1 MTWVTE
7 AEGLPPVGTGM
18 HPLEPADLEEV
29 EVAMEE
35 EEEEEEELLVDMEV
49 EEVVSLEAEA
59 EAEADT
65 EEEEE
70 EGWPTRET
78 SMRGTAASTT
88 TT

>member
-18 HPLEPADLEEV
+18 HPREPADLEEE

-35 EEEEEEELLVDMEV
+35 EEEELVDMVVVEV
-49 EEVVSLEAEA
+49 EVEVEAALEGEAAE
-59 EAEADT
+59 DT
-65 EEEEE
+65 EEE
-70 EGWPTRET
+70 EGWPTRQI